1 MRGAAK
7 WLLGVFLAG
16 ICVALFGGQAAAEDK
31 SYKYGLIERVRNT
44 YYNNI
49 IDFNDS
55 NDDKTDFMRIRT
67 SVWGQVQVNPQLLAY
82 AKITNEFRPY
92 LIDPKNPDRDFSIHE
107 VFLDNAYVKITGG
120 DDTKVT
126 ATIGRQ
132 NLIYGEGF
140 IILDASPLEGSRSIY
155 FDAAK
160 ISIKSG
166 PTTVDLLGM
175 SALQKDKLNPI
186 NDQNQALVNV
196 WEQAYGVYATN
207 TSLIEDHKV
216 EAYVL
221 HKREDSR
228 PELKLNTIG
237 GRVSRKMKDNF
248 AFAAELAFQI
258 GTKGGNDQTSFGG
271 YAHGSY
277 LVQEENKG
285 TVKAG
290 AYYLSGDDPGTS
302 KMEGWNPVF
311 GRWPKWSELYIYSH
325 ITEFPAANKAPMVAY
340 WTNTFSPFLQ
350 YSTNLPMGDLP
361 TKISFSATA
370 YHLRA
375 NQARRLSSGSMSG
388 KVRGNEIQG
397 LFKFVFNK
405 HVTGHL
411 LVDHFWP
418 GNFYASPRSGGTFI
432 RTGLMLK
439 I

>member
-160 ISIKSG
+160 ISIKSETSS
-166 PTTVDLLGM
+166 PIRVM
-175 SALQKDKLNPI
+175 SSYDAFPVNAIAYLQRKDH
-186 NDQNQALVNV
+186 NQA
-196 WEQAYGVYATN
+196 
-207 TSLIEDHKV
+207 S
-216 EAYVL
+216 
-221 HKREDSR
+221 
-228 PELKLNTIG
+228 
-237 GRVSRKMKDNF
+237 
-248 AFAAELAFQI
+248 
-258 GTKGGNDQTSFGG
+258 
-271 YAHGSY
+271 
-277 LVQEENKG
+277 
-285 TVKAG
+285 
-290 AYYLSGDDPGTS
+290 
-302 KMEGWNPVF
+302 
-311 GRWPKWSELYIYSH
+311 
-325 ITEFPAANKAPMVAY
+325 
-340 WTNTFSPFLQ
+340 
-350 YSTNLPMGDLP
+350 
-361 TKISFSATA
+361 
-370 YHLRA
+370 
-375 NQARRLSSGSMSG
+375 
-388 KVRGNEIQG
+388 
-397 LFKFVFNK
+397 
-405 HVTGHL
+405 
-411 LVDHFWP
+411 
-418 GNFYASPRSGGTFI
+418 SPRLEF
-432 RTGLMLK
+432 TGRECHPTRLLYPALASAERATHFYPARARER
-439 I
+439 ICG